1 MNWRQHQNVYRNKD
15 LFEDLENF
23 KLFARAK
30 LNFGKET
37 VCNYVQRIQAFLR
50 DRTIVTNRDVQA
62 YTNEKKEICVP
73 DYVSNIISAFKA
85 FFRDYKRLSFMDGYR
100 HPSGPLRIKE
110 EIEPGQVKAFIEA
123 IDDLGVKSVAVF

>member
-30 LNFGKET
+30 LNLGKET

-62 YTNEKKEICVP
+62 YVNEKKEICVP

-85 FFRDYKRLSFMDGYR
+85 FFRDYKRLSFMHGYR
-100 HPSGPLRIKE
+100 RPSVPLRIKE

>member
-1 MNWRQHQNVYRNKD
+1 MPRTGFELATTSECYRNKD

-30 LNFGKET
+30 LNLGKET

-62 YTNEKKEICVP
+62 YINEKKEICVP

-85 FFRDYKRLSFMDGYR
+85 SFGIIKGCLSCMAIGVRLG
-100 HPSGPLRIKE
+100 L
-110 EIEPGQVKAFIEA
+110 
-123 IDDLGVKSVAVF
+123 